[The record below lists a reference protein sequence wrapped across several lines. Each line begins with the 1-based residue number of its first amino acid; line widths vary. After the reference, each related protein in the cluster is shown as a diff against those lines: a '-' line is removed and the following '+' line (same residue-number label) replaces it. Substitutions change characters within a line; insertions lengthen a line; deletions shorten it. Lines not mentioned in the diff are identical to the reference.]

1 MVEGNQW
8 EYANLTILRR
18 LRAVI
23 PLTCLLETLLQPG
36 GRVGFAIVGM
46 IALIDLLRQ
55 ESPRARA
62 FSLSRAAWRDGA
74 YAAAIYVLYIARV
87 HVPALVLAPVP
98 VMEWALLAT
107 PALARKLLPALPA
120 MVAVRRM
127 VIVRQGLPFLHLAW
141 PVYLFAAT
149 AAALLI
155 SWLLRQHGRSQL
167 AARTMA
173 RQHQEILSHFVS
185 FLLEENNVAVTGHQ
199 SAAIE
204 RLVTMTCGSSAP
216 EASESLAKEV
226 AAAIK
231 EHLQAQ
237 NLLTPREK
245 EILGC
250 MARGYSYRIIAQT
263 LQVSEGTI
271 RAHAA
276 NIMQKAG
283 VHNRLEAVRWA
294 EGLRVLPVDPVG
306 PGSSQDAR
314 GRSAPN

>member
-1 MVEGNQW
+1 MEGNQW
-8 EYANLTILRR
+8 EYANLTIVRR

-23 PLTCLLETLLQPG
+23 PLTCLLETLLQPA
-36 GRVGFAIVGM
+36 GRGGFAIVGM
-46 IALIDLLRQ
+46 IALTDVLQQ
-55 ESPRARA
+55 ESPKVRA
-62 FSLSRAAWRDGA
+62 FSLSGAAWRAGA

-87 HVPALVLAPVP
+87 HVPAPVR
-98 VMEWALLAT
+98 VMEWARIAT
-107 PALARKLLPALPA
+107 PALPA
-120 MVAVRRM
+120 MVA
-127 VIVRQGLPFLHLAW
+127 VRQGLPFLHLAW
-141 PVYLFAAT
+141 PVYLLAAIAT
-149 AAALLI
+149 ALMI

-185 FLLEENNVAVTGHQ
+185 FLLEENNVAVTGRQ

-204 RLVTMTCGSSAP
+204 RLVAMTCGSSAP
-216 EASESLAKEV
+216 EVSKSLAKEV
-226 AAAIK
+226 AVAIK

-245 EILGC
+245 EIPGC

-283 VHNRLEAVRWA
+283 VHSRLEAVRWV
-294 EGLRVLPVDPVG
+294 EGLRVLPVDPVESG
-306 PGSSQDAR
+306 PSQDAR
-314 GRSAPN
+314 GRSAPD

>member
-1 MVEGNQW
+1 MEGNQW

-23 PLTCLLETLLQPG
+23 PLTCLLETLLQPA
-36 GRVGFAIVGM
+36 GRGGFAIVGM
-46 IALIDLLRQ
+46 IALTDLLQQ
-55 ESPRARA
+55 ESPKARA
-62 FSLSRAAWRDGA
+62 FSLSGAAWRDGA
-74 YAAAIYVLYIARV
+74 YAAAIYVLFIARV

-98 VMEWALLAT
+98 VMEWALIAT
-107 PALARKLLPALPA
+107 PALPA
-120 MVAVRRM
+120 MVA
-127 VIVRQGLPFLHLAW
+127 VRQGLPFLHLAW
-141 PVYLFAAT
+141 PVYLFAAIAT
-149 AAALLI
+149 ALLI

-185 FLLEENNVAVTGHQ
+185 FLLEENNVAVTGRQ

-204 RLVTMTCGSSAP
+204 RLVAMTCGSSAP
-216 EASESLAKEV
+216 EVSESLAKEV
-226 AAAIK
+226 AVAIK

-271 RAHAA
+271 QAHAA

-283 VHNRLEAVRWA
+283 VHSRLEAVRWA
-294 EGLRVLPVDPVG
+294 EGLRVLPVDPVES
-306 PGSSQDAR
+306 GSSQDAR
-314 GRSAPN
+314 GRSAPD